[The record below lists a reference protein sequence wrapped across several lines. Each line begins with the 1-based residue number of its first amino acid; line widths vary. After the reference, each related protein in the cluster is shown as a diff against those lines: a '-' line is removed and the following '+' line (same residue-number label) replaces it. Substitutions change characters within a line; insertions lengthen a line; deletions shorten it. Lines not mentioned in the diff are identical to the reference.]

1 MMTLVRLMG
10 FATLECGCLVGRYRE
25 VAHNR
30 EVDYI
35 EEKGVGC
42 SRATHT
48 RNQVVPE
55 LRSHVSGFTC
65 QASSFRLQV
74 SSLTGP

>member
-35 EEKGVGC
+35 EEKGVDC
-42 SRATHT
+42 SRATHK
-48 RNQVVPE
+48 RNQVVP
-55 LRSHVSGFTC
+55 LREHETRITVFAAA
-65 QASSFRLQV
+65 QAI
-74 SSLTGP
+74 